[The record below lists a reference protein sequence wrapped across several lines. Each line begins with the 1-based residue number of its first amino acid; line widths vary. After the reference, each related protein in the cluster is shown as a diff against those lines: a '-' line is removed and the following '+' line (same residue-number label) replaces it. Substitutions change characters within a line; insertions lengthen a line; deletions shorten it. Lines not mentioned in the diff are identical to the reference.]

1 MSVTAA
7 RKSFPWLPYLLG
19 LLLVAIAVALLYRGW
34 SFYRLPLE
42 DRVEHP
48 EFRKLRPSGLY
59 GNGYGWIAALLV
71 VLNLSYLVR
80 RRIGGTRL
88 GSMRIWLDAHV
99 FTGLF
104 AATLATFHSAF
115 QLRTP
120 LTSISAISLGI
131 VVGTGLIGRFL
142 YALAPAAHRLRLA
155 GALADAGHVF
165 PGLRDAFE
173 AAIVTLPGPAVPPNA
188 SLLRSLLSVP
198 GWRRTARARRSALAL
213 LLPPRNTLT
222 RDQRWAARELARVAA
237 AEAGSATLT
246 ALLRSWRGLHRFF
259 ALLML
264 ASVLLHAGVAWH
276 YGYRWIFG

>member
-7 RKSFPWLPYLLG
+7 RTFPWLPLLLG
-19 LLLVAIAVALLYRGW
+19 VVLIAVGALLLHHGW

-48 EFRKLRPSGLY
+48 DFRKLRPSGLY

-71 VLNLSYLVR
+71 VLNLAYLVR
-80 RRIGGTRL
+80 RRIASSRL
-88 GSMRIWLDAHV
+88 GSMRVWLDAHV

-104 AATLATFHSAF
+104 AAMLATFHSAF

-120 LTSISAISLGI
+120 MTMISAVSLGI
-131 VVGTGLIGRFL
+131 VVATGLVGRFL
-142 YALAPAAHRLRLA
+142 YALAPAAHRFRLA
-155 GALADAGHVF
+155 AALESTETAF
-165 PGLRDAFE
+165 PGQRDAVE
-173 AAIVTLPGPAVPPNA
+173 AAIVGLPGPSVPPNA
-188 SLLRSLLSVP
+188 SLVRSLLAVP
-198 GWRRTARARRSALAL
+198 AWRRVATARRGAIAL
-213 LLPPRNTLT
+213 LLPARREMSST
-222 RDQRWAARELARVAA
+222 QRGVARELARSASD
-237 AEAGSATLT
+237 EAGSATLT